1 MTIPIIIVG
10 AARSGTNMLR
20 DVLVQLPE
28 YSTWPCDEINYIW
41 RYGNRAHPHD
51 EFTRDMA
58 TAEAKSY
65 IQGAVKHINNK
76 APDTTVIEKTCATS
90 LRVGFVDEIFPE
102 ARFLHIYRDG
112 RAVAASAALR
122 WNASLEPRYLFQ
134 KGRFVPKRDLVF
146 YAQRYFNSRLHKLRT
161 GEQRLSTWGPKFK
174 NMDEVFQ
181 KYELPVACAIQ
192 WMKCVESSRSQLTEL
207 PPERVYSLS
216 YEDFISEPAVE
227 LEKLCTFLGTAPG
240 RGILD
245 NLNNTVSAGSLGKW
259 KEQLTQDQLIE
270 IEQLAGN
277 TLERMGYSLSGNE
290 LELTE

>member
-1 MTIPIIIVG
+1 MTSYTSELTINETYLFCQNMPSPIIIVG

-65 IQGAVKHINNK
+65 IQDAVKHINRK
-76 APDTTVIEKTCATS
+76 QPDTTVIEKTCATS
-90 LRVGFVDEIFPE
+90 LRVGFTDEIFPE

-122 WNASLEPRYLFQ
+122 WNASLEPRYLLK
-134 KGRFVPKRDLVF
+134 KGRFVPKSDLIF
-146 YAQRYFNSRLHKLRT
+146 YAQRYFKSRLHRLHT

-174 NMDEVFQ
+174 NMDQVFQ
-181 KYELPVACAIQ
+181 KHDLPVACAIQ
-192 WMKCVESSRSQLTEL
+192 WMKCVESSRSQLAEL
-207 PPERVYSLS
+207 SPERVYSLS
-216 YEDFISEPAVE
+216 YEAFISEPAAE
-227 LEKLCTFLGTAPG
+227 LENLCAFLGTAP
-240 RGILD
+240 
-245 NLNNTVSAGSLGKW
+245 VSYTH
-259 KEQLTQDQLIE
+259 LTLPTIC
-270 IEQLAGN
+270 
-277 TLERMGYSLSGNE
+277 SV
-290 LELTE
+290 